1 MIKIIKKLRR
11 QLLIWLAHDIAL
23 PYFKLV
29 RRNYNFPY
37 SLQQLRQFPTGTV
50 GYELYLFFSDHDLDM
65 LPHYE
70 KHDIKHVVLGFPP
83 SEAGEVCL
91 QCFMLANGRITL
103 PVVFSVIIGL
113 LILPECWPACRK
125 AWKQGWATPSLHQ
138 LDWFA
143 LVPQPLSEVREQL
156 QLQRS

>member
-1 MIKIIKKLRR
+1 M
-11 QLLIWLAHDIAL
+11 IWLAHDIAL

-37 SLQQLRQFPTGTV
+37 TLAQLQQYPEGTV
-50 GYELYLFFSDHDLDM
+50 GRELYRFFSDNNLDM

-103 PVVFSVIIGL
+103 PVVFSVAVGL
-113 LILPECWPACRK
+113 VILPESWAACRK
-125 AWKQGWATPSLHQ
+125 AWKQGRAIPSLNR

-143 LVPQPLSEVREQL
+143 LVPEPLAEVR
-156 QLQRS
+156 QRLLIPAA